1 MFFVRDFLFQV
12 WLRDFSSQKNNV
24 YPTFILTGSFR
35 NVNFIKSAKN
45 FKYCI
50 SLALIKIIL
59 VKLKLF
65 LKILLCSINTRTLVY
80 GVAIFLFSGLS
91 LKAQKDAITL
101 QDLSFGTFYTG
112 ASGGTV
118 TMSSS
123 GVRSS
128 GGSVVLFTSDEGNK
142 AIIQVTVYV
151 DKLLTY
157 TIGNIVN
164 LNDGSGN
171 TMVLAID
178 DFYPSSPFTPT
189 DKIIEVWVG
198 GTLTVG
204 TPASTPAGN
213 YSGSFEITFNAQ

>member
-1 MFFVRDFLFQV
+1 M
-12 WLRDFSSQKNNV
+12 KI
-24 YPTFILTGSFR
+24 PI
-35 NVNFIKSAKN
+35 
-45 FKYCI
+45 FK
-50 SLALIKIIL
+50 
-59 VKLKLF
+59 
-65 LKILLCSINTRTLVY
+65 INTRTLVY
-80 GVAIFLFSGLS
+80 GTFLFLLSGLS

-101 QDLSFGTFYTG
+101 QNLSFGTFYTG

-123 GVRSS
+123 GVRSA
-128 GGSVVLFTSDEGNK
+128 GGSVVLFTSDQGNK
-142 AIIQVTVYV
+142 AIIQVTVYTN
-151 DKLLTY
+151 KLLTY
-157 TIGNIVN
+157 TIGNIVD

-171 TMVLAID
+171 TMTLAID

-204 TPASTPAGN
+204 VPASTPAGN

>member
-1 MFFVRDFLFQV
+1 MKIPLF
-12 WLRDFSSQKNNV
+12 K
-24 YPTFILTGSFR
+24 
-35 NVNFIKSAKN
+35 IK
-45 FKYCI
+45 
-50 SLALIKIIL
+50 
-59 VKLKLF
+59 
-65 LKILLCSINTRTLVY
+65 TRTLVY
-80 GVAIFLFSGLS
+80 GISIFLLSGLS

-101 QDLSFGTFYTG
+101 QDLSFGAFYTG
-112 ASGGTV
+112 PSGGTV

-123 GVRSS
+123 GIRSA
-128 GGSVVLFTSDEGNK
+128 GGSVVLFTSDQGNK

-151 DKLLTY
+151 NTLLTY

-164 LNDGSGN
+164 LTDGLGN
-171 TMVLAID
+171 TITLAID

-204 TPASTPAGN
+204 IPMSTPAGN